1 MPKKEEETPEQKRSF
16 KVFEKRKRLKKFEES
31 PPKKRKQLY
40 KIQLKFLFLKK
51 ESPQIFA
58 ETLKK
63 RKRPNRIKF
72 KQYFLKHLKETPQ
85 L

>member
-58 ETLKK
+58 ETRKK
-63 RKRPNRIKF
+63 RNAPTELSLSSIF
-72 KQYFLKHLKETPQ
+72 
-85 L
+85 

>member
-1 MPKKEEETPEQKRSF
+1 MPKKEEETLEQKRSF

-63 RKRPNRIKF
+63 RNAPTELSLSSIF
-72 KQYFLKHLKETPQ
+72 
-85 L
+85 